1 MLSLSKAWFHKRY
14 GNFSQNILRNSSP
27 LYHQFQDQLEKPYQT
42 EPYLRYLTSIFH
54 KSTRI
59 TRTTTVQ
66 KNIAWYTMLLLI
78 WMVWISISIINY
90 LIVADYGLDF
100 DSAVQP
106 KGSLQKVN
114 AKNIWNYYMFYFF
127 PLWEGG
133 PHQSPLTLKMK
144 WKNKGKKSKH
154 LRIA

>member
-1 MLSLSKAWFHKRY
+1 
-14 GNFSQNILRNSSP
+14 
-27 LYHQFQDQLEKPYQT
+27 
-42 EPYLRYLTSIFH
+42 
-54 KSTRI
+54 
-59 TRTTTVQ
+59 
-66 KNIAWYTMLLLI
+66 MLLLI
-78 WMVWISISIINY
+78 WMVWISISIIKY

-100 DSAVQP
+100 DSAAQP

-144 WKNKGKKSKH
+144 
-154 LRIA
+154 